1 MVMQQQDLVSQ
12 GGQGEQSASLCLQN
26 KVLLHVQTPGC
37 LMQCSI
43 AVAASGSPFLNTRQY
58 IVLQF
63 ASSGFRLAT
72 FGDCIV
78 ATLACC
84 CYCGL
89 RFWSETCLHGLS
101 TEISASGILFE
112 RRNLSDIPVN
122 EKSTHGRNKKKEI
135 SAREHT
141 IYMLRLRSEC
151 SYPLCYDLNC
161 MVMVDG
167 THFVYKRIDKLERV
181 VLLRDPAAS
190 LERRTA

>member
-37 LMQCSI
+37 PMHCSI

-84 CYCGL
+84 CHCGL
-89 RFWSETCLHGLS
+89 RFWSETYLHGLS
-101 TEISASGILFE
+101 TEEVGGCRTIISAVEMTVGRLDHSGTN
-112 RRNLSDIPVN
+112 NLCFPLN
-122 EKSTHGRNKKKEI
+122 EKIAG
-135 SAREHT
+135 
-141 IYMLRLRSEC
+141 
-151 SYPLCYDLNC
+151 
-161 MVMVDG
+161 
-167 THFVYKRIDKLERV
+167 
-181 VLLRDPAAS
+181 
-190 LERRTA
+190 

>member
-1 MVMQQQDLVSQ
+1 MFSVMNWCSTELASTNLIQNCERNWSSPNMVMQQQDLVSQ

-37 LMQCSI
+37 PMHCSI

-84 CYCGL
+84 CHCGL
-89 RFWSETCLHGLS
+89 RFWSETYLHGLS
-101 TEISASGILFE
+101 TEISLSGILFE
-112 RRNLSDIPVN
+112 RRNLSDFPVN
-122 EKSTHGRNKKKEI
+122 EKSTHGRNKKKKKSQQGNTQYI
-135 SAREHT
+135 
-141 IYMLRLRSEC
+141 C
-151 SYPLCYDLNC
+151 CGYDLNVRIHC
-161 MVMVDG
+161 VMIWIVW
-167 THFVYKRIDKLERV
+167 
-181 VLLRDPAAS
+181 S
-190 LERRTA
+190 W